1 MDEFSDQICDD
12 VLYLFNWIRQLM
24 TKSSNVKASRIFY
37 SAKLASLSS
46 ETSDLLG
53 VYLYLIAVTS
63 LRSKIIIL

>member
-46 ETSDLLG
+46 ETADLLG
-53 VYLYLIAVTS
+53 AYVYLKAVTR
-63 LRSKIIIL
+63 LRARK